1 MAKAFDEFYKSTGQ
15 IAYNDVPFIVVT
27 ESQDDCPDIRVY
39 DLTVRTPG
47 DNPRILLQDVNL
59 HFKPGDRVI
68 FTGASGSGKTTAV
81 KALMNSWDYGQGLVV
96 MPRNVKTML
105 FSQSAYAPNA
115 NLRTIL
121 NMATAGQAKFT
132 DRELRHALQS
142 VGLNKLVEQI
152 PGQQVEIFIDE
163 MVDHLKSASCLKKD
177 VAQSAIDFVQ
187 RRVPELFSSVQ
198 SVPDEQRIYLRQCLR
213 DFVPAHEFDDV
224 FNRVVD
230 AMDDALMAP
239 LAKRLALFASD
250 IANRKS
256 GKIYAYTPAKVKY
269 FVWSLRRSLNKA
281 IKTYMRNDDTDDA
294 FREIRLNDRQA
305 RNVVDTIVNH
315 TRDEMMKKASTGPL
329 HQVFNTASWP
339 LSLATVRMKARS
351 AVNEIVQAVTFFMEK
366 QVMTGD
372 TMSLSGG
379 ERQKLMI
386 AIATLHQPDILF
398 LDEITAALDK
408 ETGAALY
415 KDMLDHLPK
424 HTIVLSIAHNT
435 HIMPYHNLH
444 AHLENQGVTVRRIVP
459 QAPGAT
465 PTPSV

>member
-1 MAKAFDEFYKSTGQ
+1 MAKAFDEFYKSTAP
-15 IAYNDVPFIVVT
+15 IAHSEVPFIVVT
-27 ESQDDCPDIRVY
+27 ESADDCPDIRVY

-47 DNPRILLQDVNL
+47 DNPRVLLQGVNL

-96 MPRNVKTML
+96 RPRNVKTML
-105 FSQSAYAPNA
+105 FSQAAYAPNA

-121 NMATAGQAKFT
+121 NMATEGKENFT

-152 PGQQVEIFIDE
+152 PGQQVEILIDE
-163 MVDHLKSASCLKKD
+163 MMNHLKNTSHLKKD
-177 VAQSAIDFVQ
+177 VGQVAVDFVQ
-187 RRVPELFSSVQ
+187 RRIPEMFSTVQ
-198 SVPDEQRIYLRQCLR
+198 FVPDEQRNYLRQSLR
-213 DFVPAHEFDDV
+213 THVPESDFDDV
-224 FNRVVD
+224 FHRVAD

-239 LAKRLALFASD
+239 LQKRLALFAAD
-250 IANRKS
+250 IATRKR
-256 GKIYAYTPAKVKY
+256 GKIYAYTPAKIKY
-269 FVWSLRRSLNKA
+269 FAWSLRRALNKA
-281 IKTYMRNDDTDDA
+281 VKAYMNNDDTDDA
-294 FREIRLNDRQA
+294 FREVRLNEYQA
-305 RNVVDTIVNH
+305 RRVVDTIVNH
-315 TRDEMMKKASTGPL
+315 TRDEMMKQASSGPM
-329 HQVFNTASWP
+329 HQVFNAASWP
-339 LSLATVRMKARS
+339 LSLAAVRMKARS

-408 ETGAALY
+408 ETGAVLY

-435 HIMPYHNLH
+435 HIMPYHTLH
-444 AHLENQGVTVRRIVP
+444 AHLENQGITVRRIAQ
-459 QAPGAT
+459 QAPGVT
-465 PTPSV
+465 PTPSM

>member
-1 MAKAFDEFYKSTGQ
+1 MAKAFDEFYKSTGP
-15 IAYNDVPFIVVT
+15 IAHNDVPFIVVT
-27 ESQDDCPDIRVY
+27 ESQDDCPDIRAY

-47 DNPRILLQDVNL
+47 DNPRVLLQGVNL

-68 FTGASGSGKTTAV
+68 FTGESGSGKTTAV

-105 FSQSAYAPNA
+105 FSQAAYAPNA

-121 NMATAGQAKFT
+121 NMATEGNEKFT
-132 DRELRHALQS
+132 DRELRHALQT

-152 PGQQVEIFIDE
+152 PGQQIEILIDE
-163 MVDHLKSASCLKKD
+163 MTDHLKNTSYLKKD
-177 VAQSAIDFVQ
+177 VGQVAVDFVQ
-187 RRVPELFSSVQ
+187 RRIPELFSSVQ
-198 SVPDEQRIYLRQCLR
+198 SVPDKQRNYLCQSLR
-213 DFVPAHEFDDV
+213 ALVPEGDFDNV
-224 FNRVVD
+224 FHRVVD
-230 AMDDALMAP
+230 AMDNALMAP
-239 LAKRLALFASD
+239 LQKRLALFAAD
-250 IANRKS
+250 IATRKR
-256 GKIYAYTPAKVKY
+256 GKIYAYTPAKIKY
-269 FVWSLRRSLNKA
+269 FAWSLRRSLNKA
-281 IKTYMRNDDTDDA
+281 VKSYMANDDTDDA
-294 FREIRLNDRQA
+294 FREIRLNEYQA
-305 RNVVDTIVNH
+305 RRVVDTIVNH
-315 TRDEMMKKASTGPL
+315 TRDEMMRQASSGPM
-329 HQVFNTASWP
+329 HQVFNAASWP
-339 LSLATVRMKARS
+339 LSLAAVRMKARS

-444 AHLENQGVTVRRIVP
+444 AHLENQGITVRRIAQ
-459 QAPGAT
+459 QAPGVT